1 MTVED
6 HNKTL
11 GILHL
16 VYGGLHGLLL
26 ALMFAISA
34 PVLYIL
40 THAPDR
46 DAAPFSFVLFALGIG
61 FLVSTLLF
69 IPTLVAGFGLLKRKS
84 WGRTAGIVAAILAA
98 LNIPFGTALAVYS
111 FWFLFGKGERLYRDE
126 FAQFSRYSLND
137 APPRPAYEWAGE
149 PQRESD
155 YAPPA
160 PPPDYHG

>member
-1 MTVED
+1 MTTED

-40 THAPDR
+40 THAPNR
-46 DAAPFSFVLFALGIG
+46 DAPPFAFILFALGIG
-61 FLVSTLLF
+61 FFISMLLF
-69 IPTLVAGFGLLKRKS
+69 IPTLVAGYGLLKRKS

-111 FWFLFGKGERLYRDE
+111 FWFLFGKGQRLYRDE

-137 APPRPAYEWAGE
+137 APPRPASEWMGE
-149 PQRESD
+149 QREPE

-160 PPPDYHG
+160 QPPDWRD